1 MATLKIMMIGGRRCG
16 KTTILSKI
24 KQHFNEVLH
33 HSATESVRNDLLRLN
48 PPVGAIT
55 ELNEAQNCINQLF
68 SAIDCFDK
76 FPIDENPSQDKTT
89 ITFSLDPLQGK
100 GSMSLEFTDIPGE
113 WCSYIAGISK
123 GNHIG
128 EVVDLIKESNVIIM
142 AIDTPS
148 LFEEG
153 GMYADYYNRIHD
165 INDIFSKAFSGE
177 TFSKAESQ
185 KMILFVPMKCEKY
198 IVNNKGNVNIA
209 KQGQICTKVE
219 EKYADMIEQFRYYPN
234 NVTMAIL
241 PIITIKEVE
250 WDSFYTLNRTTGETG
265 SIYGKDGQPQ
275 NFIYGKSDPIQV
287 NSYFCFKPALYV
299 DIADGYK
306 ESQSLY
312 CEQPLVYSL
321 VFLFKYYSKY
331 GTNTK
336 LLDTLSK
343 IPIIGSFFKALNNLF
358 NIFTDNK
365 VYEQE
370 SKRLQSK
377 IMLKGKSGFQIL
389 QNPLN
394 I

>member
-1 MATLKIMMIGGRRCG
+1 MIGGRRCG

-33 HSATESVRNDLLRLN
+33 HSTDESEQNDLLKLL
-48 PPVGAIT
+48 PPTEMIT
-55 ELNEAQNCINQLF
+55 ELNNAQDCINELF
-68 SAIDCFDK
+68 SKIGCYDE
-76 FPIDENPSQDKTT
+76 FPIDENPSQNKTIT
-89 ITFSLDPLQGK
+89 TFSLNPLRGN

-113 WCSYIAGISK
+113 WCSYIEGFSAA
-123 GNHIG
+123 NHI
-128 EVVDLIKESNVIIM
+128 EDVADLIRESNVIIM

-153 GMYADYYNRIHD
+153 GKYANYYNRIHD
-165 INDIFSKAFSGE
+165 IKDIFSNAFSGD

-198 IVNNKGNVNIA
+198 IVSKDGKVNIQNQ
-209 KQGQICTKVE
+209 KDICKKVQLY
-219 EKYADMIEQFRYYPN
+219 YAEMIELFGQYRD

-250 WDSFYTLNRTTGETG
+250 WARFFTLNRTTGEKG
-265 SIYGKDGQPQ
+265 SIYDRKGQPQ
-275 NFIYGKSDPIQV
+275 NFIYGKSDPIQL
-287 NSYFCFKPALYV
+287 NSYFRFKPELYDDV
-299 DIADGYK
+299 ANGNK

-331 GTNTK
+331 GINMK
-336 LLDTLSK
+336 LSGTLSK
-343 IPIIGSFFKALNNLF
+343 IPIIVSFFKALNNLF
-358 NIFTDNK
+358 NIFAKND
-365 VYEQE
+365 VYEKE
-370 SKRLQSK
+370 SSRLQSK
-377 IMLKGKSGFQIL
+377 IMLKDKNGFQIL

>member
-1 MATLKIMMIGGRRCG
+1 M
-16 KTTILSKI
+16 
-24 KQHFNEVLH
+24 
-33 HSATESVRNDLLRLN
+33 
-48 PPVGAIT
+48 
-55 ELNEAQNCINQLF
+55 
-68 SAIDCFDK
+68 
-76 FPIDENPSQDKTT
+76 
-89 ITFSLDPLQGK
+89 
-100 GSMSLEFTDIPGE
+100 
-113 WCSYIAGISK
+113 
-123 GNHIG
+123 
-128 EVVDLIKESNVIIM
+128 
-142 AIDTPS
+142 
-148 LFEEG
+148 
-153 GMYADYYNRIHD
+153 
-165 INDIFSKAFSGE
+165 
-177 TFSKAESQ
+177 
-185 KMILFVPMKCEKY
+185 
-198 IVNNKGNVNIA
+198 NIA
-209 KQGQICTKVE
+209 KQDEICAKVE

-287 NSYFCFKPALYV
+287 NSYFRFKPELYV
-299 DIADGYK
+299 DIADGNK

-331 GTNTK
+331 GTNTT